1 MDPVTATLLILA
13 IPIGILIG
21 VGAGIVGLTAWP
33 LLVPV
38 FFVFGGVSLHESLL
52 SSLLVDLVIAVIL
65 SVFYVRQPEVKI
77 DTNLGVKLGIVISV
91 FSFLTLVAVFSLLE
105 QYSGIFKSG
114 STLVTLL
121 LGCVFLI
128 QGIRMN
134 QGSRSKRL
142 QDSPED
148 SSRFSAN
155 NRQQMIAYGFCIG
168 QGVLTGVLAIG
179 GAMNI
184 VIILAFVLGFPLL
197 RAVGTAMVSTAIT
210 MAVIVSTYLFLLGF
224 TVTILHVTLA
234 YMIIAGASC
243 YVAVTRIQNTS
254 EKKLRLLIGS
264 VVIFAAVIAMIQVY
278 LIR

>member
-105 QYSGIFKSG
+105 QYSGLFKGG
-114 STLVTLL
+114 STLVTLI
-121 LGCVFLI
+121 LGGVFLI
-128 QGIRMN
+128 QGFRMN
-134 QGSRSKRL
+134 
-142 QDSPED
+142 ED
-148 SSRFSAN
+148 SSNDQLQDTQSGFSKFSTAH
-155 NRQQMIAYGFCIG
+155 RQAFVYIFCIA

-184 VIILAFVLGFPLL
+184 VLVLAFVVGLPLL

-210 MAVIVSTYLFLLGF
+210 MAAVVITYLFLLGF
-224 TVTILHVTLA
+224 TVTILHVTIV
-234 YMIIAGASC
+234 YMFVAGISC
-243 YVAVTRIQNTS
+243 YIAVTRIQNTS

-264 VVIFAAVIAMIQVY
+264 VVIFAASIAIIQVY
-278 LIR
+278 LIG